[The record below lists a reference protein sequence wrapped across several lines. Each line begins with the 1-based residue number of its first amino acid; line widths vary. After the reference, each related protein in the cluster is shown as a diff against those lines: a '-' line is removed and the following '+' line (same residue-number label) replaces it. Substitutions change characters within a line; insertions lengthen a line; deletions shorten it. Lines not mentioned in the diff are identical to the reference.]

1 VKLKMWRRIFDLL
14 DEAERASWDILE
26 GCLEPLIELDDRGA
40 ELVVTADLPCVN
52 SKDDIQ
58 LNVTEESIEIRAN
71 MHTRLKWERWGVGQS
86 HGEFNS
92 YRKSILL
99 PSRVVP
105 DKATAQ
111 FRKGVLTVRL
121 PKAQKRVTIRVD

>member
-1 VKLKMWRRIFDLL
+1 MEMWRRIFELM
-14 DEAERASWDILE
+14 DEAEKASWDMLE
-26 GCLEPLIELDDRGA
+26 GCLEPLIELDDRGTD
-40 ELVVTADLPCVN
+40 LVVTADLPCVS

-58 LNVTEESIEIRAN
+58 LNVTEESIEIRAA
-71 MHTRLKWERWGVGQS
+71 MHRQLKWERWGSAQS

-121 PKAQKRVTIRVD
+121 PKVEKRVSIRID